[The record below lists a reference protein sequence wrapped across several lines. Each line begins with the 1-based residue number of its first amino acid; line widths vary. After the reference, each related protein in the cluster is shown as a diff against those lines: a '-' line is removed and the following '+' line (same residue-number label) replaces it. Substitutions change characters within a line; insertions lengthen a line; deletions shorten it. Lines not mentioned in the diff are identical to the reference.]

1 MDYGKHYSVFYKECL
16 DTFKESAENLSTSR
30 FADMTFGAGGHSLG
44 IAKEISNSHV
54 YGVDQDPDAIKNG
67 NERIKSENLEER
79 VFLNKMN
86 FEEFPN
92 WVKENHPELKF
103 TGILMDLGV
112 SSHQF
117 DTTERGFSFRREAK
131 LDMRM
136 AYDGESDSAYEV
148 INEYPEEEIADILF
162 KYGEERLSR
171 RIAKEIIE
179 KRKIAPIEST
189 TDLENIIF
197 HCYPKNQRFGKTH
210 PATRSFQALRIF
222 VNRELEVLEN
232 TMERLFDLLE
242 MEGKLAIISF
252 HSLEDRIVK
261 HKFKEIFQNNENI
274 AKIITKKPILP
285 SHEELEENSRS
296 RSAKLRIL
304 QKTQNTTEGNKYGH
318 KKKKNSGEDEA

>member
-1 MDYGKHYSVFYKECL
+1 MEYGKHYSVFYKECVEA
-16 DTFKESAENLSTSR
+16 FKQSSQGLMAPC
-30 FADMTFGAGGHSLG
+30 FADMTFGAGGHSIG
-44 IAKEISNSHV
+44 IAKEIKNAKV
-54 YGVDQDPDAIKNG
+54 YAVDQDPDAIKNG
-67 NERIKSENLEER
+67 NIRIEEENLKNN

-86 FEEFPN
+86 FESFPKWIEN
-92 WVKENHPELKF
+92 NHPELKF
-103 TGILMDLGV
+103 SGILMDLGV

-117 DTTERGFSFRREAK
+117 DTKDRGFSFRREAK

-136 AYDGESDSAYEV
+136 AYDDDTSVSAYEV
-148 INEYPEEEIADILF
+148 INDFEEQEIASILY
-162 KYGEERLSR
+162 KYGEEKLSR

-232 TMERLFDLLE
+232 TLEKLFNLLE

-261 HKFKEIFQNNENI
+261 HKFKDIFQNNKNF

-285 SHEELEENSRS
+285 SEEELEENSRS
-296 RSAKLRIL
+296 RSAKLRII
-304 QKTQNTTEGNKYGH
+304 QRTHNTMEGNKYGH
-318 KKKKNSGEDEA
+318 KKKKDSG